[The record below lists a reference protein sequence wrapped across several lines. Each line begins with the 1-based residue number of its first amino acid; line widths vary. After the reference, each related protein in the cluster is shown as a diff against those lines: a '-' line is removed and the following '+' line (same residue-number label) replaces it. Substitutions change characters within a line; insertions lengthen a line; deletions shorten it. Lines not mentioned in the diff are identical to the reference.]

1 MNVQNKVR
9 AISVRVRQQAAER
22 FALALP
28 NGSNERQ
35 LSELDALRA
44 AYSRLYQA
52 RNAVGQMPP
61 SPNTFR
67 ARVGQFLVK
76 CVQRML
82 FWYTPQILRFQNET
96 AAIAGC
102 AGNLFEL
109 QLAQTADLNRQVKKM
124 RGQIASLE
132 GELASRGGD
141 ARHTPA
147 EGAHTSIGGPLLDRF
162 HFELQDRFRGSE
174 AETSRKLGFYL
185 RRIQEIIPQAP
196 PGDWLD
202 LGCGRGEW
210 LALASG
216 AGYPILGIDS
226 NAIAVSYCQ
235 ARELNAMKHDSLSYL
250 RSLPN
255 ESLAVVTAFHFVEH
269 CPLDYLVALVQETA
283 RTLRPGGI
291 LILETPNPA
300 NLMVGSNTFWLD
312 PTHQRPLPAAL
323 LELIIEHFGLT
334 GVERFPMN
342 PATEQERLPF
352 GEIPFV
358 QQLNDRLY
366 GPQDYGLLGRR

>member
-1 MNVQNKVR
+1 MNVQSKVR

-22 FALALP
+22 SALALP
-28 NGSNERQ
+28 NGAGERQ
-35 LSELDALRA
+35 ISELEALRA
-44 AYSRLYQA
+44 AYSRLYHA

-61 SPNTFR
+61 GPNTFR
-67 ARVGQFLVK
+67 ARMGQILVK

-82 FWYTPQILRFQNET
+82 FWYTPQILRFQNES
-96 AAIAGC
+96 AAIADC
-102 AGNLFEL
+102 AANLFEL
-109 QLAQTADLNRQVKKM
+109 QLAQTTALNRQVQKM
-124 RGQIASLE
+124 RGQIACLE
-132 GELASRGGD
+132 SELASHRGSAQSAPD
-141 ARHTPA
+141 ETAQA
-147 EGAHTSIGGPLLDRF
+147 SIGGPLLDRF
-162 HFELQDRFRGSE
+162 HFELQDRFRGTE

-185 RRIQEIIPQAP
+185 RRIREIDPQLP

-210 LALASG
+210 LAMASA
-216 AGYPILGIDS
+216 AGHPILGIDS

-235 ARELNAMKHDSLSYL
+235 TRHLNAAKHDSLSYL

-255 ESLAVVTAFHFVEH
+255 ESLAIITAFHFVEH
-269 CPLDYLVALVQETA
+269 CPLDYLIALVKETV
-283 RTLRPGGI
+283 RTLRQGGI
-291 LILETPNPA
+291 LLVETPNPA
-300 NLMVGSNTFWLD
+300 NLIMGSHTFWLD

-323 LELIIEHFGLT
+323 MELIFEHFGLT

-342 PATEQERLPF
+342 PAPENDHLPY

-358 QQLNDRLY
+358 QQLNERLY